1 MPSQLPEVGGN
12 RTANSKDQTI
22 KQIISQTMLAL
33 PHNQGSKVDITS
45 YIENNYNV
53 QLKDCNGFAQIGQQL
68 CKNFKALDKTYRML
82 DVEESEGSSSLNFR
96 TVSFKDLM
104 KYSMGQLPAKTGS
117 IDDIL
122 N

>member
-1 MPSQLPEVGGN
+1 
-12 RTANSKDQTI
+12 
-22 KQIISQTMLAL
+22 MLAL

-82 DVEESEGSSSLNFR
+82 EVEESEGSSSLNFR
-96 TVSFKDLM
+96 TVTFKDLM
-104 KYSMGQLPAKTGS
+104 KYSMGQLPM
-117 IDDIL
+117 
-122 N
+122 